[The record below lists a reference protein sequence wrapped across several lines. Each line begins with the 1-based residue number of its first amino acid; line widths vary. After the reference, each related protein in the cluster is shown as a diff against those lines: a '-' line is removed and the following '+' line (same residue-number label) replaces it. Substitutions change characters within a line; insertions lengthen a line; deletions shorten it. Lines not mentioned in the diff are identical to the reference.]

1 MAESKISA
9 AQTPTYKVL
18 VADSHPVN
26 RDIVR
31 RILAPMGASVTETSD
46 GREALDA
53 TATVAFDLILLDIT
67 LGDRNGLSVLA
78 QIKSFRPRQAV
89 LIVSMHLEEVFA
101 PICLRMGATGYLEKR
116 YAMGELP
123 VAINTIMSGGTYTSP
138 RISSQSEALYY
149 GHAS

>member
-1 MAESKISA
+1 MRFLIVEDNRAMCTAIANMIEQLPGPEPIEIDETYCATMAIELIHGN
-9 AQTPTYKVL
+9 TY
-18 VADSHPVN
+18 
-26 RDIVR
+26 
-31 RILAPMGASVTETSD
+31 
-46 GREALDA
+46 
-53 TATVAFDLILLDIT
+53 DLILLDIT

-101 PICLRMGATGYLEKR
+101 PICLRMGAAGYLEKR

-138 RISSQSEALYY
+138 RISAQSEALYY